1 MFSGQYPSTSPASF
15 SRETSFLQQ
24 AMNQG
29 RTSLQPSHPPPPHP
43 TSATA
48 SSSTSSSPPAS
59 IDDCERERGRKPRK
73 NPSGRTSVSSAYS
86 HERRLS
92 PTRELTDDET
102 DSPNRIRT
110 PPLVPA
116 ALTERTPLLA
126 NGKSTPGTAST
137 SSITIR
143 QAEAQAL
150 ADDEALREARQLEDE
165 ANSTAAKEE
174 CWILIRYTAPIVTTH
189 FAEYSLML
197 AVVLSC
203 GHLGTAELAGASLA
217 NMTANVTALSVI
229 QGLISALD
237 TLCPQ
242 AFTSDRPETT
252 SLHALRTA
260 FICFCTNVP
269 QTVIFWNSERILRE
283 LLRQDPMVA
292 YRAGQYLK
300 VFSFAL
306 PAYTAFEVM
315 RRWLQ
320 AQGLMNAPVIALF
333 LAAPTNFFLNW
344 ALVWGPWDKIR
355 IGFVGAPIATAVSI
369 NIMFVTLLVYSILY
383 APRTAWGGFDKRM
396 FSSLGLNLK
405 LGLAGIAM
413 VGSEW
418 WCWEIVG
425 LATSYLGPTALAAQ
439 SVLLTT
445 ASLFYQCQ
453 YALSVAAAVR
463 IGNLLGAQKPHL
475 ARLAS
480 RMTILIA
487 VIVSAFNSIVLV
499 LFRGVWGRLFS
510 SEPSIV
516 GIVATVLPL
525 VAAFQLMD
533 GLSGA
538 MSGVLRGAGKPGL
551 GAYINIA
558 AYYMIGLPVG
568 MFVTFAG
575 PKWGLNGLWVGLTVS
590 LSITGT
596 ILTYVVWT
604 MEWEKE
610 SEVTRMRLG
619 TAKRDEEESLNDS
632 DSEQD

>member
-1 MFSGQYPSTSPASF
+1 
-15 SRETSFLQQ
+15 
-24 AMNQG
+24 
-29 RTSLQPSHPPPPHP
+29 
-43 TSATA
+43 
-48 SSSTSSSPPAS
+48 
-59 IDDCERERGRKPRK
+59 
-73 NPSGRTSVSSAYS
+73 
-86 HERRLS
+86 
-92 PTRELTDDET
+92 
-102 DSPNRIRT
+102 
-110 PPLVPA
+110 
-116 ALTERTPLLA
+116 
-126 NGKSTPGTAST
+126 
-137 SSITIR
+137 
-143 QAEAQAL
+143 
-150 ADDEALREARQLEDE
+150 
-165 ANSTAAKEE
+165 
-174 CWILIRYTAPIVTTH
+174 
-189 FAEYSLML
+189 
-197 AVVLSC
+197 
-203 GHLGTAELAGASLA
+203 
-217 NMTANVTALSVI
+217 
-229 QGLISALD
+229 
-237 TLCPQ
+237 
-242 AFTSDRPETT
+242 
-252 SLHALRTA
+252 
-260 FICFCTNVP
+260 
-269 QTVIFWNSERILRE
+269 
-283 LLRQDPMVA
+283 
-292 YRAGQYLK
+292 
-300 VFSFAL
+300 
-306 PAYTAFEVM
+306 
-315 RRWLQ
+315 
-320 AQGLMNAPVIALF
+320 
-333 LAAPTNFFLNW
+333 
-344 ALVWGPWDKIR
+344 
-355 IGFVGAPIATAVSI
+355 
-369 NIMFVTLLVYSILY
+369 MFVTLLIYSILY

-396 FSSLGLNLK
+396 FSGLGLNFR

-487 VIVSAFNSIVLV
+487 VIVSAFNSLVLV

-516 GIVATVLPL
+516 KIVATVLPL

-558 AYYMIGLPVG
+558 AYYVIGLPVG

-604 MEWEKE
+604 MKWEE
-610 SEVTRMRLG
+610 EAEITRLRLG
-619 TAKRDEEESLNDS
+619 TAKRAENESDLESESDRDEE
-632 DSEQD
+632 